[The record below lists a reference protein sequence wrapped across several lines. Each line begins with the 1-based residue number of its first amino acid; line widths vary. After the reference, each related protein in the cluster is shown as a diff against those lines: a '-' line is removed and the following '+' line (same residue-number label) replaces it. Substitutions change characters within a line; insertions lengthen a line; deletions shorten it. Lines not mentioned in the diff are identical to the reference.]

1 MAPMRQAAALMALK
15 QLRPRIAS
23 APDRLQSVNPS
34 SWRADKTTAG
44 RGYGSKW
51 QSARA
56 GFLRS
61 HPLCVI
67 CAQAGRTTAADTV
80 DHERPHL
87 GDMRLFWDRSNWQ
100 ALCHRCHSGAKQ
112 RAELAAR
119 AR

>member
-1 MAPMRQAAALMALK
+1 MRQAAARMVLK

-23 APDRLQSVNPS
+23 APDRLQSVNVE
-34 SWRADKTTAG
+34 SWRASTGGKTAA
-44 RGYGSKW
+44 RGYGSRW
-51 QSARA
+51 QSVRL

-67 CAQAGRTTAADTV
+67 CETSGRITAADTV
-80 DHERPHL
+80 DHVRPHL

-100 ALCHRCHSGAKQ
+100 PLCRSCHSSTKQ
-112 RAELAAR
+112 RIEQAAR

>member
-1 MAPMRQAAALMALK
+1 MRQAAARMALK
-15 QLRPRIAS
+15 QLRPRIGS
-23 APDRLQSVNPS
+23 APDRLQSVS
-34 SWRADKTTAG
+34 VESWRASTSGTTAG

-51 QSARA
+51 QSARL

-67 CAQAGRTTAADTV
+67 CETSGRITAADTV
-80 DHERPHL
+80 DHVRPHL

-100 ALCHRCHSGAKQ
+100 PLCRSCHSSAKQ
-112 RAELAAR
+112 RAELATR